1 MAKLT
6 FFLGPAAAGK
16 TTLAKKL
23 AAKRRSA
30 FFDMDTL
37 LRPAA
42 EKIMAL
48 SGLDPADRDSAEYK
62 VRCRDLGYRIT
73 MDAAL
78 ENLELGIDAVV
89 VGPFTKETED
99 REWIDSELAR
109 IGGSLETVQ
118 VRVVMVTLPSE
129 EAYRDRIRRRGSELD
144 LWKLEHWDEFRRSLA
159 PRAIR
164 WPLASSSVLHFDNTG
179 PLTEARL
186 ASLEDFIYGST
197 PGAAPSH

>member
-1 MAKLT
+1 MPKLT

-23 AAKRRSA
+23 AARRRAA

-42 EKIMAL
+42 EKIMEI

-89 VGPFTKETED
+89 VGPFTKETGD
-99 REWIDSELAR
+99 GDWIADELAR
-109 IGGSLETVQ
+109 IGATLESIE
-118 VRVVMVTLPSE
+118 VRVVLVSLPSE
-129 EAYRDRIRRRGSELD
+129 EAYRERLCARSSELD
-144 LWKLEHWDEFRRSLA
+144 LWKLAHWDEFRGSLA
-159 PRAIR
+159 PREIR
-164 WPLASSSVLHFDNTG
+164 WPLPPSSVLHFDNSG
-179 PLTEARL
+179 PLSEAAL
-186 ASLEDFIYGST
+186 ASLEHFVYGGRTETSS
-197 PGAAPSH
+197 AS